1 MVRVTLDGASRWRRR
16 SGEYTTMAEALAA
29 AEPGDTVTIGP
40 GVFRENVVL
49 DKPLTVRA
57 AEGPGT
63 VRIEPAAGTALTLLA
78 SARVEGL
85 VLEGQD
91 GSAPAVLI
99 GAGQGELT
107 DCRIVTRSS
116 VGIEVRG
123 GAGPVAVRRC
133 TVDNPGGLGI
143 RVADGAAALFEE
155 CEVVAAGQTGVVVR
169 SGATAR
175 LERCRVHHATGAGLV
190 LTGEGSAV
198 DAVGCEFY
206 EINGNGIQAEDRST
220 GRLSD
225 CAVHRVT
232 DNGLALDSE
241 AQLELLDSRIHDIPE
256 NGADLRGRSVLLL
269 ERTVLRSFG
278 KNGLSVWD
286 AGSTVEATGCEV
298 RDSTGDYPAV
308 WVIDGARVKLTDCKV
323 HDVPDALFVLDRG
336 SVAEAFGCS
345 FTQVRKTA
353 VSVSGGASLRM
364 DQGRIQDANVGLWFR
379 DHDSGGLLTG
389 CEVADVA
396 TGAIVTKGADPVL
409 RGCSVRGSTEAAF
422 YVSTSGRGTFEDC
435 TATQGKGFGFH
446 VIDGCRTVLTRCRAE
461 QNSRGGFEF
470 SEPGPITDGCV
481 SDDVKHPAPPEPQRA
496 TATSTASAWRDA
508 TPARTAAPAVPARV
522 PEPRTATIAPLPDC
536 RPAEE
541 SLAELDSLIGLDTV
555 KQEVRTLI
563 DLISVGRRR
572 QQAGLKAP
580 SLRRHLVFTG
590 SPGTGKTT
598 VARLYGEI
606 LAALG
611 VLQRG
616 HLVEVARLDLVG
628 EHVGSTAQ
636 RTSEVFQRS
645 LGGVLFIDEAYA
657 LAPEDGGRDFGREA
671 IDTLVKLME
680 DHRDEVVVIVA
691 GYTAEMER
699 FLSSNPGV
707 ASRFSRTVTFSDY
720 SASELLEITR
730 RQASEHEYE
739 LSEET
744 AAALLEHYA
753 AIPKGPSFG
762 NGRTA
767 RQVFETMVERH
778 AVRLAQIADLTT
790 EQLQLLLPE
799 DLPVRAGAAV
809 RRVPR

>member
-1 MVRVTLDGASRWRRR
+1 MGAGVVRVTLDGASRWRRR

-29 AEPGDTVTIGP
+29 AEPGDTVAIGP
-40 GVFRENVVL
+40 GVFRENVVI
-49 DKPLTVRA
+49 DKPLKVRA

-78 SARVEGL
+78 SATVEGL
-85 VLEGQD
+85 ILEGQD

-123 GAGPVAVRRC
+123 GAGPFAVRRC

-143 RVADGAAALFEE
+143 RIADGSAALFEE
-155 CEVVAAGQTGVVVR
+155 CEILGAAQAGVVVR
-169 SGATAR
+169 TGATAR
-175 LERCRVHHATGAGLV
+175 LERCRVHHTTGAGLV

-198 DAVGCEFY
+198 DAVGCEFS
-206 EINGNGIQAEDRST
+206 EINGNGIQAEDRSV
-220 GRLSD
+220 GRLAD

-241 AQLELLDSRIHDIPE
+241 ARLELAGSRIHDVPE
-256 NGADLRGRSVLLL
+256 NAADLRGRSTLLL

-286 AGSTVEATGCEV
+286 AGSEVEATGCEV

-308 WVIDGARVKLTDCKV
+308 WVIDGARVKLTDCRV

-336 SVAEAFGCS
+336 SAAEAVDCS

-364 DQGRIQDANVGLWFR
+364 DRGRIQDANVGLWFR

-389 CEVADVA
+389 CEIADVA

-409 RGCSVRGSTEAAF
+409 RDCGVRGSTEASF

-435 TATQGKGFGFH
+435 TAVQGKGFGFH

-461 QNSRGGFEF
+461 QNARGGFEF
-470 SEPGPITDGCV
+470 SEPGPVVDGCV
-481 SDDVKHPAPPEPQRA
+481 SDDVKHPAAEPLR
-496 TATSTASAWRDA
+496 ATSTASAWRDA
-508 TPARTAAPAVPARV
+508 APASPAATTVPARV

-598 VARLYGEI
+598 VARL
-606 LAALG
+606 
-611 VLQRG
+611 
-616 HLVEVARLDLVG
+616 DLVG

-636 RTSEVFQRS
+636 RTAEVFQRS

-680 DHRDEVVVIVA
+680 DHREEVVVIVA
-691 GYTAEMER
+691 GYTTEMER

-720 SASELLEITR
+720 SAGELLEITR
-730 RQASEHEYE
+730 RQAGEHEYE
-739 LSEET
+739 LSDDT
-744 AAALLEHYA
+744 AAALLEHYDA
-753 AIPKGPSFG
+753 LPKGPSFG

-778 AVRLAQIADLTT
+778 AVRVAQLAELTT

-799 DLPVRAGAAV
+799 DLPVRAGSAV
-809 RRVPR
+809 RPVPR